1 MSADRTASEA
11 PSRRRIM
18 KLLAAAVAA
27 AVAAP
32 VVARQITPPGS
43 TLPGKPRWIGH
54 C

>member
-1 MSADRTASEA
+1 VSADPTV
-11 PSRRRIM
+11 PTRRRIM
-18 KLLAAAVAA
+18 KLLAAAVAT

-43 TLPGKPRWIGH
+43 TNPARPRWIGH